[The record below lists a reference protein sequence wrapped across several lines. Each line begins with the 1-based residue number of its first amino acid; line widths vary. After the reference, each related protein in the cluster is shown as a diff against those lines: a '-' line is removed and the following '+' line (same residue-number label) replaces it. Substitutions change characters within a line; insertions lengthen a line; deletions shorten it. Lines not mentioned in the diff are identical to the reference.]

1 MQLLEDVPFHW
12 GFDENHIEASQGK
25 LVELTEISHHVTL
38 AVFMESPGT
47 ALGKTADLLTQ
58 ESV

>member
-12 GFDENHIEASQGK
+12 GFGENHIEASQGK
-25 LVELTEISHHVTL
+25 LVELTEISHHITL

-47 ALGKTADLLTQ
+47 ASGKTADLLT
-58 ESV
+58 